1 MIKPESIQRI
11 KDLPIYDVLSS
22 ELQLRRKGQFYE
34 CCCPFHSEKTPS
46 FKLNPKTNTWHCFGS
61 CQTGGNAV
69 DFFIKRDNLSF
80 TEAVERIASLCNIHL
95 DKEDRQLTDE
105 EIENRRK
112 RESMKI
118 ILKLVQE
125 FYVEQLAA
133 DNPEAQKA
141 RDYVYSRWPKEFCDK
156 FCVGYA
162 PKDSRLLL
170 DYIKRKG
177 LTADLAKELGL
188 IGVNQD
194 RGTTYAAFYERIT
207 IPFRDLYG
215 QPIAFTCRTL
225 LDDKKIAK
233 YKNSSTH
240 PLIFKKSE
248 FLFNLDDA
256 KRHVC
261 LDGSDK
267 ALPNHIII
275 VEGAPDAMR
284 LRSIGINNAVA
295 LLGTA
300 QSDKQLDLLWRYT
313 HALRYIPDS
322 DVPEPGTRFS
332 PGITAVLKNGAAA
345 VRRGFSVSVKEIPRS
360 KKDDEDK
367 LKHDADSYIRSP
379 EIYRQLDDV
388 PFVVWYA
395 KKQFEGIDSGDEK
408 VAILKDVA
416 ELLSFIKDELT
427 VGMYI
432 DMLTK
437 IYGKQ
442 KAWRDA
448 LKEISKKRR
457 IKKALDDEKAK
468 QEELDKAGEDAK
480 RMYNLGIQ
488 VEDGCYVGSDEDGN
502 YTRWSNFT
510 MEGILHVMGQDQSTR
525 VIALTNR
532 FGEKTTVEFKA
543 AELAT
548 VRDFTKRLLRE
559 RNYIF
564 RAGQPQ
570 LIALQEYLFETMET
584 AYNIDYMGYNER
596 DDFYAF
602 ANGIYKDGNFIPID
616 KLGRVKTTN
625 KTYFLPALS
634 EMYAEKI
641 ADFSFERM
649 FQHSGGSG
657 LTLYQF
663 AEKIIESYGDGA
675 KVGLAWTF
683 ACMFRDIIFK
693 DMQSFPVLNL
703 FGRKGSGKTDLAV
716 ALASFFYVMKK
727 TPSSCTNTTIPTIA
741 YILSHAINA
750 LIILDEFTNEL
761 KDNRVDILKGL
772 WGGTSQSKMNVEDKR
787 PMTIPV
793 TSGVILAGQYKPED
807 EAIFSRSIHLQYNE
821 TKFTQAQM
829 RQHDKLM
836 ADVRRGN
843 SHLLFPILELR
854 RIVEKGFA
862 TTFNIV
868 MDDVCLKLKG
878 IQVETRVMKNWLV
891 PLTVFRL
898 LEPHIDVPFTY
909 TELFDICL
917 KGLLFQNDQIAESSD
932 TADFWK
938 FIDSL
943 HTSGRVK
950 EKCHYKI
957 RTVASFQSDE
967 AKNDKPPR
975 EPKKFI
981 QPKRIIYLNFPAI
994 RILLEQRIARQKNGN
1009 TVSIDT
1015 LLDYLKALPEYMGH
1029 KSCRFQ
1035 FLRANGDLETESD
1048 NNGGQ
1053 YKTYAVGNSAKAM
1066 CFDYDGL
1073 KEKLEINL
1081 ETLRIDASL
1090 IDDDMDEDALM
1101 DSNMGDSPTVES
1113 REVPTNKS
1121 LFDEDNSDEMPF

>member
-1 MIKPESIQRI
+1 MIKPESVQRV
-11 KDLPIYDVLSS
+11 KDLHIYDVLSS
-22 ELQLRRKGQFYE
+22 ELSLTRRGKFYE
-34 CCCPFHSEKTPS
+34 CCCPFHSERTPS
-46 FKLNPKTNTWHCFGS
+46 FKIDPSKNTWRCYGS
-61 CQTGGNAV
+61 CQEGGNAI
-69 DFFIKRDNLSF
+69 DFFMKRDNLTF
-80 TEAVERIASLCNIHL
+80 TEAVEHIASLCNINL
-95 DKEDRQLTDE
+95 DKEDRPLLPE
-105 EIENRRK
+105 EVEAGRK
-112 RESMKI
+112 KESLKI
-118 ILKLVQE
+118 LLKLVQE
-125 FYVEQLAA
+125 FYEEQLSA
-133 DNPEAQKA
+133 DNPDAQKA
-141 RDYVYSRWPKEFCDK
+141 RDYVYGRWPKEFCDE
-156 FCVGYA
+156 FGIGYA
-162 PKDSRLLL
+162 PRDSRLLL
-170 DYIKRKG
+170 DFIKRKG
-177 LTADLAKELGL
+177 LSEDLAMELGL
-188 IGVNQD
+188 IGVNEA
-194 RGTTYAAFYERIT
+194 RGKTYAAFYDRIT
-207 IPFRDLYG
+207 IPFRDLYC
-215 QPIAFTCRTL
+215 QPIAFTCRSL
-225 LDDKKIAK
+225 SEDKKYAK
-233 YKNSSTH
+233 YKNSSTNE
-240 PLIFKKSE
+240 LIFRKSE

-256 KRHVC
+256 KKNTSI
-261 LDGSDK
+261 DGSDRSS
-267 ALPNHIII
+267 PDHIII

-284 LRSIGINNAVA
+284 LRSIGIKNVVA

-322 DVPEPGTRFS
+322 DYAEPGIRFS
-332 PGITAVLKNGAAA
+332 PGISAVLKNGAAA
-345 VRRGFSVSVKEIPRS
+345 LRRGFTVSVKEIPRT
-360 KKDDEDK
+360 KKDDEQK
-367 LKHDADSYIRSP
+367 VKHDADSYIQSP
-379 EIYRQLDDV
+379 AIYRQLDDV
-388 PFVVWYA
+388 PFVIWYA
-395 KKQFEGIDSGDEK
+395 RKMFEGIDNDGEK
-408 VAILKDVA
+408 MGILKDVA
-416 ELLSFIKDELT
+416 ELLYLIKDDLT
-427 VGMYI
+427 VSMYI
-432 DMLTK
+432 DMLCK
-437 IYGKQ
+437 IYGKA
-442 KAWRDA
+442 KNWRDA
-448 LKEISKKRR
+448 LKNIDKKR
-457 IKKALDDEKAK
+457 KMQKAIEAEKAR
-468 QEELDKAGEDAK
+468 QEILDKADEDSK

-488 VEDGCYVGSDEDGN
+488 VEDGCYIGYDDDGN
-502 YTRWSNFT
+502 STRWSNFT
-510 MEGILHVMGQDQSTR
+510 MEGILHVMGQEQSTR

-559 RNYIF
+559 RNFIF

-584 AYNIDYMGYNER
+584 AYNIEYMGYNER

-616 KLGRVKTTN
+616 KLGRVKTAN

-634 EMYAEKI
+634 EMYIEKI

-657 LTLYQF
+657 LTLYDF
-663 AEKIIESYGDGA
+663 SEKIIESYGDGA

-821 TKFTQAQM
+821 TKFSQAQM
-829 RQHDKLM
+829 RRHDKLM
-836 ADVRRGN
+836 EDVRRGN

-854 RIVEKGFA
+854 RVIEKGFSS
-862 TTFNIV
+862 TFDIV

-878 IQVETRVMKNWLV
+878 MQVETRVMKNWLV

-898 LEPHIDVPFTY
+898 LEPHINVPFSY
-909 TELFDICL
+909 TELFDICV

-943 HTSGRVK
+943 HTSGKVK

-957 RTVASFQSDE
+957 RTVSQFLSDE
-967 AKNDKPPR
+967 GIKAKPKK
-975 EPKKFI
+975 EPTKFI

-1015 LLDYLKALPEYMGH
+1015 LLDYLKALPEYLGH

-1035 FLRANGDLETESD
+1035 FLRANGDLETESEN
-1048 NNGGQ
+1048 NNGQ
-1053 YKTYAVGNSAKAM
+1053 YRTYAVGNSAKAM
-1066 CFDYDGL
+1066 CFDYDAI

-1081 ETLRIDASL
+1081 ETIRIATDL
-1090 IDDDMDEDALM
+1090 LDDDDDEPQLDLTSSSLTA
-1101 DSNMGDSPTVES
+1101 STVDTPD
-1113 REVPTNKS
+1113 VPTDKT
-1121 LFDEDNSDEMPF
+1121 LFDEEDGTPF